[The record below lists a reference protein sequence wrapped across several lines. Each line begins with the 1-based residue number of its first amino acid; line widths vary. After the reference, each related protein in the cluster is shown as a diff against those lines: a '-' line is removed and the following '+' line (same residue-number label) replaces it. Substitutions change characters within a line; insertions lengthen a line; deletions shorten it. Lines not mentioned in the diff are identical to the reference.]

1 MLNFVK
7 IMGIKRHRTLL
18 TIAAAV
24 AIVAACFQ
32 GFRFFRTAEAVNPS
46 WDKYPIRGIDI
57 SAHNGEIDFAKVR
70 AHGYSFVIVKATEGS
85 AFKDSRFFLN
95 VARARQAGLRV
106 GAYHFFRFDATPY
119 MQALNLMHS
128 LRRVHVDMPVVV
140 DIEDW
145 TNPNDRPAPRVVQ
158 KLVNFINELER
169 NGYKIMIY
177 TNKQGYKKYVERRLS
192 LLPLWI
198 CSFTDVPDDIQWT
211 LWQFTHSGK
220 VDGVKGNVDID
231 IFNGD
236 YMEMK
241 RFFAQ

>member
-1 MLNFVK
+1 MINFVK
-7 IMGIKRHRTLL
+7 IMGIKSYRTFMA
-18 TIAAAV
+18 IAAAV
-24 AIVAACFQ
+24 VVAVCCVF
-32 GFRFFRTAEAVNPS
+32 GYRYMRTAEAANPS

-57 SAHNGEIDFAKVR
+57 SAHNGDVDFAKVR
-70 AHGYSFVIVKATEGS
+70 AHGYSFVIIKATEGGS
-85 AFKDSRFFLN
+85 FKDSKFQMN
-95 VARARQAGLRV
+95 VVRARRAGLRV
-106 GAYHFFRFDATPY
+106 GAYHFFRFDVTPY

-128 LRRVHVDMPVVV
+128 LRSVRVDMPVVV

-169 NGYKIMIY
+169 NGYKVVIY
-177 TNKQGYKKYVERRLS
+177 TNKRGYKKYVERRLS

-211 LWQFTHSGK
+211 LWQYTHSGS
-220 VDGVKGNVDID
+220 VDGVKGNVDIN

-236 YMEMK
+236 YMEMR